1 MESEA
6 AKQYVDALLDYQFDL
21 LWCRQFGVNH
31 AEFIFAQTVD
41 AISKHP
47 ELRTWFIQL
56 VQRHI
61 ESRTVVDGSMTK
73 RPKGFVDREFILY
86 VVHSTR
92 WPEFSA
98 LASQISR
105 APTDVMPDNPALR
118 WSSEISGALSDV
130 WPDREFYVWGKATNV
145 V

>member
-6 AKQYVDALLDYQFDL
+6 AKQYVEALLDYQFDL
-21 LWCRQFGVNH
+21 LWCQQFGVNH
-31 AEFIFAQTVD
+31 AEFLFAQTLG

-47 ELRTWFIQL
+47 ELRAWFIQL

-61 ESRTVVDGSMTK
+61 ESRTVVDGNMTK

-105 APTDVMPDNPALR
+105 APEDTIPDNPVLR
-118 WSSEISGALSDV
+118 WSSEISDALSDV